1 MIRKRISLLFIAHS
15 VIFIVLLFCAPSEP
29 NTVFTISSLFF
40 YLFQIFSL
48 SKHVKKQNK
57 NNYFEFNMMFFI
69 MLTLCTYIVPL
80 FYVFGLEND
89 FYTTIIYKTA
99 YINPALLLNSIAV
112 EFYLLGYI
120 KGQRNASPNSGIDE
134 RLFISKIKVL
144 NKFFK
149 YISLLSTL
157 LLLAAINAAASES
170 PDIAGPLVTIM
181 VISIIL
187 PIFVAG
193 YSNKYYNDSV
203 FGFIYRNKIIL
214 LCAFIVFL
222 RMILLGD
229 RLTPLS
235 IIFSIAFVYSRFIK
249 PIGVKTLIWG
259 VFAGAIFMSLISFT
273 RYMFMYSNSA
283 SDMISS
289 FEAGSQEAIATDQK
303 TVLFQDVIPINL
315 DLLIGME
322 YVNQKGYYK
331 PMRFIVEAL
340 APIPFVPSFLKQ
352 NFFGG
357 YTSTAVELTHVNQK
371 RSITAG
377 NSGLGNHIVS
387 DIYMS
392 WGVLGVI
399 LVFFVWGR
407 IIGNADARSNIS
419 FISCL
424 IYGSMMSYAIY
435 FPRSTIDTN
444 FRDIT
449 YMILVFYIIKKA
461 IK

>member
-1 MIRKRISLLFIAHS
+1 MKYKRISLLLIAHS
-15 VIFIVLLFCAPSEP
+15 ILFIVLLFCAPSEP
-29 NTVFTISSLFF
+29 NTVFTICSLFF
-40 YLFQIFSL
+40 YLFQIISL
-48 SKHVKKQNK
+48 SKHVKKQN

-80 FYVFGLEND
+80 FYVLRLEDD
-89 FYTTIIYKTA
+89 FYTTIVYKTT

-120 KGQRNASPNSGIDE
+120 KGHRNASPNPGIDE
-134 RLFISKIKVL
+134 PFIISNIKVL
-144 NKFFK
+144 NKICK

-157 LLLAAINAAASES
+157 LLLSVISAAASES
-170 PDIAGPLVTIM
+170 PDIKGPLVTIM

-187 PIFVAG
+187 PIIVAG

-214 LCAFIVFL
+214 LCAFTIFL
-222 RMILLGD
+222 RMIMLGD

-259 VFAGAIFMSLISFT
+259 VFAGAIFMFLISFT
-273 RYMFMYSNSA
+273 RHMFMYSNSA

-289 FEAGSQEAIATDQK
+289 FEVGSEEAIATDQK

-340 APIPFVPSFLKQ
+340 APIPFIPSFLKQ

-357 YTSTAVELTHVNQK
+357 YTSTAVELTRINQK
-371 RSITAG
+371 MSITAG

-392 WGVLGVI
+392 WGILGVI

-407 IIGNADARSNIS
+407 VIGNADARSNIS
-419 FISCL
+419 FTSCL
-424 IYGSMMSYAIY
+424 IYSSMMSYAIY

-444 FRDIT
+444 FRDIA